1 MKFFFYKSFII
12 FILFLIGFHFTFG
25 VIKKEI
31 KNEIIHF
38 TSKENI
44 EKIKKK
50 IREEIKNGSNKESI
64 LNETDVRLLKAYY
77 NKLKKDFENIKRVP
91 AIKLSRSYEVNSLGT
106 ESHNTKK
113 CKTLGWELV
122 KNTEI
127 NVKTTIHYFKNDY

>member
-25 VIKKEI
+25 IIKKEI

-44 EKIKKK
+44 EQIKKK

-64 LNETDVRLLKAYY
+64 LNEADVRLLKAYY
-77 NKLKKDFENIKRVP
+77 NKLKKDFEK
-91 AIKLSRSYEVNSLGT
+91 
-106 ESHNTKK
+106 
-113 CKTLGWELV
+113 
-122 KNTEI
+122 
-127 NVKTTIHYFKNDY
+127 